1 MPGFLPSNRTV
12 NFYPAP
18 MISSKTLWG
27 VISYLWNPFLM
38 GNNDTGEQKEC
49 HQKDLCNS
57 RSAFGKVERT
67 RDEELKPVFS
77 PNFSS

>member
-38 GNNDTGEQKEC
+38 GNNDTGEQKKY
-49 HQKDLCNS
+49 HQKDLYNS

-67 RDEELKPVFS
+67 
-77 PNFSS
+77 